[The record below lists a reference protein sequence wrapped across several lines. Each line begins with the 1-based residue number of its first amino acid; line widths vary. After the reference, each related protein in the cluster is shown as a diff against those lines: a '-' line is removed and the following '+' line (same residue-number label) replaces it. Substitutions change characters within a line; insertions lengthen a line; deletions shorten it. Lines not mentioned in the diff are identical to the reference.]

1 MNQGA
6 NLHFPAAVGRE
17 SASLQSDSRKPRFT
31 NPKSEQTY
39 NTWHRPLQGHKNG
52 TMEGLG
58 TTNKRRRE
66 RQSSSRVGF
75 LKLGWVKSLIFL
87 MDFGFSEPTFTNQME
102 GI

>member
-39 NTWHRPLQGHKNG
+39 NTWHRPLQGHKEWNDG
-52 TMEGLG
+52 RSRDDKQKTARETVIIKGGIFEAGLG
-58 TTNKRRRE
+58 EIINFFD
-66 RQSSSRVGF
+66 GF
-75 LKLGWVKSLIFL
+75 WIF
-87 MDFGFSEPTFTNQME
+87 
-102 GI
+102 